1 MLGKRVKLRILP
13 KTLLRHTL
21 WGTPSL
27 KEGWDLVTGCDRLG
41 SSRWTRCM
49 LKGSFELA
57 GWVTRDFLKLGEGH
71 DTEEFAQSCEQRAL
85 EGFVLERWDWQGPN
99 SHYTQPQN
107 TECGPLY
114 NVRLCT
120 DGAAIQSFTR
130 FLQHTVQWPSSHAG
144 CILTSAF
151 C

>member
-1 MLGKRVKLRILP
+1 MLGKRVKLWIVP
-13 KTLLRHTL
+13 KTLLCHTL

-85 EGFVLERWDWQGPN
+85 EGFVLESLGLAGAQQPLYTATEYRVWPAIQRTTVYRWDRHSKFHQIFTTY
-99 SHYTQPQN
+99 SA
-107 TECGPLY
+107 
-114 NVRLCT
+114 V
-120 DGAAIQSFTR
+120 AIQSR
-130 FLQHTVQWPSSHAG
+130 RLHTN
-144 CILTSAF
+144 
-151 C
+151 